1 MAAIVYQT
9 DKRSGIT
16 YAYESVSYWDKEKK
30 QSRARRTLI
39 GKVDPESGSIVPTD
53 QRRKRAL
60 ERGATVSGTTRCFC
74 GAVRLLEGI
83 GKVTG
88 ITEDLKKCFPDRYG
102 KILSIAYYLILEDA
116 NPLTRFNKW
125 AAIHEH
131 PYGSD
136 ISSQRGSELFASIK
150 EEEKA
155 RFFALQ
161 GKRRAEK
168 EYWAY
173 DITSISSY
181 SECLSQVKY
190 GVNKENDPLPQLNL
204 ALVFGEVSGFPFY
217 YRKLPGNISDVKT
230 VKNLLADLDSYGF
243 DRVRLVMDRGFYSEE
258 NVNRL
263 YQRHLKLLIGAK
275 LSLKY
280 VRTSLDE
287 EREKLRSWEQYS
299 QQYDLYAC
307 MKPLEWEY
315 TQKRP
320 YRGDTLKEK
329 RRMYLYLYY
338 NSARGA
344 EEERRSNL
352 LLAGL
357 QEELLQNSRVA
368 AHEPLYAKYFET
380 KETPDCKTKCNK
392 SEVQKEGSGERIR

>member
-39 GKVDPESGSIVPTD
+39 GRVDPESGSIVPTD
-53 QRRKRAL
+53 QRRKKAL
-60 ERGATVSGTTRCFC
+60 ERGAAVLGRTRCFC
-74 GAVRLLEGI
+74 GAVRLLDGI
-83 GKVTG
+83 GEVTG
-88 ITEDLKKCFPDRYG
+88 VAEDLKKCFPDRYE
-102 KILSIAYYLILEDA
+102 KVLSIAYYLILEDA
-116 NPLTRFNKW
+116 NPLTRFTKW

-155 RFFALQ
+155 RFFELQ

-190 GVNKENDPLPQLNL
+190 GVNKGNDPLPQLNI

-217 YRKLPGNISDVKT
+217 YRKQPGNISDVKT
-230 VKNLLADLDSYGF
+230 AKNLLADLDSYGF
-243 DRVRLVMDRGFYSEE
+243 SRVKLVMDRGFYSEE
-258 NVNRL
+258 NINRL
-263 YQRHLKLLIGAK
+263 YQKHLKFLI
-275 LSLKY
+275 
-280 VRTSLDE
+280 E
-287 EREKLRSWEQYS
+287 
-299 QQYDLYAC
+299 
-307 MKPLEWEY
+307 
-315 TQKRP
+315 
-320 YRGDTLKEK
+320 
-329 RRMYLYLYY
+329 
-338 NSARGA
+338 A
-344 EEERRSNL
+344 EL
-352 LLAGL
+352 LL
-357 QEELLQNSRVA
+357 
-368 AHEPLYAKYFET
+368 EPQQVVRKL
-380 KETPDCKTKCNK
+380 PDLPVIDLPDIIAIGNK
-392 SEVQKEGSGERIR
+392 SEQEETLRDGCS